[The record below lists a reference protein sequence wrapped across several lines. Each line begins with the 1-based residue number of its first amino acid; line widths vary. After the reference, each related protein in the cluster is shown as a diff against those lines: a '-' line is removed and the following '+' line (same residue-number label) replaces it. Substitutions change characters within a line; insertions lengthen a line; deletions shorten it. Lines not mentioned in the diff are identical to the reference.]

1 MQAILLYAGRIL
13 VRIISFLLLVSV
25 LVSWL
30 PVSRDNPIIR
40 FIYSVTEPMLAPL
53 RRVSCIGGLDFS
65 PMLAL
70 LLLDLVAF
78 PLYRMLVVAVF

>member
-1 MQAILLYAGRIL
+1 MQAILLYAGSIL
-13 VRIISFLLLVSV
+13 VRISFLLLVSV

>member
-1 MQAILLYAGRIL
+1 MQAILLYAGSIL

-53 RRVSCIGGLDFS
+53 RRVS
-65 PMLAL
+65 
-70 LLLDLVAF
+70 
-78 PLYRMLVVAVF
+78 